1 MNAERIRE
9 LLAAKADAL
18 IRRDAGELDALI
30 HSSFLYCNVGG
41 QVLDKPGYIDAYCA
55 SGRVVFLSQKVSDLL
70 VVGFDGFTVANM
82 TLDDRYVADGRTM
95 EAKYRSLC
103 VFSVAPTGD
112 FYWAAGQTM
121 AWSEA
126 RS

>member
-18 IRRDAGELDALI
+18 IRRDAGGLDALI
-30 HSSFLYCNVGG
+30 HPSFLYCNVGG

-70 VVGFDGFTVANM
+70 VAGFDGFTVANM
-82 TLDDRYVADGRTM
+82 TLDDRYVADGRTV

-103 VFSVAPTGD
+103 VFSIAPTGGL
-112 FYWAAGQTM
+112 YWAAGQTM